1 MAKAGV
7 EVDAVVVVK
16 GQDRV
21 FRVGTVVVLLARV
34 VLPVGRAGW
43 VDPDLARWVLEAQL
57 TREHTGHPVAAVDN
71 VEEATADLLVHI
83 VGKGAV
89 TGARHTKGKGA
100 VDAVIQA
107 LVQVHGSQHGHGG
120 TERVTRGRYA
130 LVVELL
136 LELDDLLVDF
146 IPQFHVGVAEA
157 SKQLNAF
164 AVRRCHFLRRIN
176 QSCVHIVQDGK
187 QTGGRAFKA
196 HRHTQRLGMEDLDTL
211 DYDAMSLAPQ
221 YFCIADTV
229 TNVAEQ
235 TVGLVGHTRCL
246 RENVPVDRQVRRSL
260 MGGRTINTTGLND
273 TQSKWD
279 QAQQKSKEAHR
290 W

>member
-57 TREHTGHPVAAVDN
+57 TREHTGHPVATVDN

-146 IPQFHVGVAEA
+146 IPQFHVGIAEA

-176 QSCVHIVQDGK
+176 QSCIHIVQDGK
-187 QTGGRAFKA
+187 QTGGGAFKA

-211 DYDAMSLAPQ
+211 NHDAMSLAPQ
-221 YFCIADTV
+221 YFRIADTV

-260 MGGRTINTTGLND
+260 VGGRTINTTGLND
-273 TQSKWD
+273 TQSKRD